1 MLRTAALV
9 AIPGL
14 GSPGSTR
21 TLMSEALG
29 GSIRDRSQTAGAEAL
44 EAVEAAQLRQE
55 ESSSLEESLLPPDL
69 DRSSKRQ

>member
-29 GSIRDRSQTAGAEAL
+29 GNIRDRSQTAGAEAL
-44 EAVEAAQLRQE
+44 EAAQLRQE
-55 ESSSLEESLLPPDL
+55 ESSSLEESLLPANL
-69 DRSSKRQ
+69 DRSGKRQ